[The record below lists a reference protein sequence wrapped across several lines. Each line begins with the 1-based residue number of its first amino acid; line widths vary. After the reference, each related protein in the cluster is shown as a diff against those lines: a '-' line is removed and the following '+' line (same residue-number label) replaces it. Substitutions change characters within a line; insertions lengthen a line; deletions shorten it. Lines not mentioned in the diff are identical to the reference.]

1 MGNFA
6 FVVDDDSAVCGSLA
20 SFLDASGI
28 AVRTFPSA
36 VDFLANCDT
45 NTSGCVVADVRMPEM
60 SGFDLLESLQQRKSP
75 LSCILITGHGD
86 IPMAVKAMQ
95 IGAVDFLEKPFFPG
109 CLLEAVKRG
118 IEASE
123 VEANKRQGDTEREVL
138 LDSLT
143 SDERT
148 VLEWITAGLSNAR
161 IAQQMGLSL
170 RTVQFRRSSLMRKLN
185 VKTRSELLAVMVP
198 KLKALHPSAIA
209 PIVKN

>member
-1 MGNFA
+1 
-6 FVVDDDSAVCGSLA
+6 
-20 SFLDASGI
+20 
-28 AVRTFPSA
+28 
-36 VDFLANCDT
+36 
-45 NTSGCVVADVRMPEM
+45 
-60 SGFDLLESLQQRKSP
+60 
-75 LSCILITGHGD
+75 
-86 IPMAVKAMQ
+86 MAVKAMQ

-109 CLLEAVKRG
+109 CLLDAVKRG

-123 VEANKRQGDTEREVL
+123 VEASKRQGDTEREVL